1 MGYVF
6 TRNTAKARCLRV
18 VVRALM
24 RLAFGGKKSRAVLLN
39 PEDVQIIEQFSIVAP
54 KHIRLIP
61 GAGVDCTRFVAPS
74 NECNMGSGFRVILAA
89 RMLWDKGVAEFVEAA
104 RMLKTKDTQIQF
116 ILAGAP
122 DPGNPAAVPKTV
134 LQDWH
139 AEGVV
144 RWLGHIDDM
153 PALLA
158 SADVVVLPSYRE
170 GLSTILTEAAACARP
185 LITTNV
191 PGCRDVVTDEVD
203 GLLIPPRDSVA
214 LARAVERLK
223 ADRCLAKRLGEA
235 ARKKALDKFD
245 ENIIIEQTLNV
256 YKELQGQII

>member
-1 MGYVF
+1 
-6 TRNTAKARCLRV
+6 
-18 VVRALM
+18 
-24 RLAFGGKKSRAVLLN
+24 
-39 PEDVQIIEQFSIVAP
+39 
-54 KHIRLIP
+54 
-61 GAGVDCTRFVAPS
+61 
-74 NECNMGSGFRVILAA
+74 
-89 RMLWDKGVAEFVEAA
+89 
-104 RMLKTKDTQIQF
+104 
-116 ILAGAP
+116 
-122 DPGNPAAVPKTV
+122 
-134 LQDWH
+134 
-139 AEGVV
+139 
-144 RWLGHIDDM
+144 
-153 PALLA
+153 
-158 SADVVVLPSYRE
+158 
-170 GLSTILTEAAACARP
+170 LTEAAACARP